1 MPTLGF
7 GEYRPDVSNI
17 NQAHTEAVLNVLPR
31 GDGYGPFHGHSV
43 FTSVIAGQARGLFF
57 ARNSDGSITVF
68 AGTSERLYQLDNTTL
83 TWTDVSKGG
92 SAYTALSS
100 TTIWT
105 FAQFNLVVIACQANT
120 VPQAF
125 TLNSSS
131 AFADLSGS
139 PPQAAYVAVVNRFVV
154 LSGLQSFPRRV
165 QWSGLNA
172 ITTWTSGVTYSDS
185 QDLPDGGNTRGV
197 VGGEFGVIFQD
208 SGIRRMVFSP
218 GADIIFQID
227 RLARDVGTAFP
238 YSIVDADGV
247 VFAHTTK
254 GFMMIDGSGAM
265 KPIGK
270 ERVDRT
276 FADAVDDTMPHL
288 CIGAPMPGSNVILWA
303 YRTEEYIG
311 TGFNKVLAYDSVLD
325 RWSPIELEGWALASL
340 AKPGLTLENLD
351 TINSVSVSGA
361 ADNGSG
367 LVRLTVASTSGWAT
381 GDIKT
386 IASVGG
392 TTEANGTWTITIVN
406 GTTMD
411 LQGSTYANAYTSGGY
426 VAGSVDD
433 LTVSFD
439 DISSATLGQLGMID
453 DAGALGYFTGDAL
466 EATVETSE
474 QSGVTRRTFVAGVY
488 PLTDAATVYG
498 SIGRRENLQAPPTY
512 SDETLMNAEGR
523 CPARVSTRFAR
534 AKLRIPAG
542 ETWTFVSGVNPQ
554 FQDAGGR

>member
-1 MPTLGF
+1 MATLGF
-7 GEYRPDVSNI
+7 GEYRPDVSSI
-17 NQAHTEAVLNVLPR
+17 NQGHTDTVLNVLPR
-31 GDGYGPFHGHSV
+31 GDGYGPFLSHSV
-43 FTSVIAGQARGLFF
+43 FTAAIAAQARGMFF

-68 AGTSERLYQLDNTTL
+68 AGTSTRLYQLDNTTL
-83 TWTDVSKGG
+83 TWVDVSKGG

-100 TTIWT
+100 SAIWT
-105 FAQFNLVVIACQANT
+105 FAQFNSVVIACQANT

-125 TLNSSS
+125 TLGSSS
-131 AFADLSGS
+131 AFDDLGGS

-154 LSGLQSFPRRV
+154 LSGLQSYPRRV

-208 SGIRRMVFSP
+208 SAIRRMQFSP

-238 YSIVDADGV
+238 YSVVDADGV

-276 FADAVDDTMPHL
+276 FADAVDDTTPHL

-303 YRTEEYIG
+303 YRSEDYTG

-351 TINSVSVSGA
+351 TINSVAITGA
-361 ADNGSG
+361 ANNGSG
-367 LVRLTVASTSGWAT
+367 LVRLTVATTAGWTT
-381 GDIKT
+381 GDYKT

-392 TTEANGTWTITIVN
+392 TTEANGNWNITVVD
-406 GTTMD
+406 GTHID
-411 LQGSTYANAYTSGGY
+411 LQLSTYANAYTSGGY
-426 VAGSVDD
+426 VAGSVDA

-439 DISSATLGQLGMID
+439 DISNATLGQLGKID
-453 DAGALGYFTGDAL
+453 EDGFLGYFTGAAL
-466 EATVETSE
+466 EATVETAE
-474 QSGVTRRTFVAGVY
+474 QSAVNRRTFVSGVY
-488 PLTDAATVYG
+488 PLTDAVTVYG
-498 SIGRRENLQAPPTY
+498 SIGRRENLQAAPTY
-512 SDETLMNAEGR
+512 SAEVAMNAEGR

-534 AKLRIPAG
+534 ARLRIPAG
-542 ETWTFVSGVNPQ
+542 ESWSFVTGVNPE
-554 FQDAGGR
+554 FQDAGKR